1 MNAVMTKR
9 FSTALRDKVRH
20 KIEELGE
27 VDFLIGIPSY
37 VSDSSISDVINTVY
51 KGLDTYYHNSRALI
65 MVSDGGSTDDTRDIA
80 RAVEIGSFNV
90 EKIVAIYRGIPGKGS
105 ALRAIFEAAKFLKP
119 RAVAVFDSDLVSIA
133 PIWIKNLLE
142 PVLEGYD
149 FVAPDYNRYKLD
161 ATITNTIAYHL
172 TRSLYGYR
180 IRQPIG
186 GDFGLSLP
194 LIRHYLEQDVWESDV
209 AKFGID
215 IWMTITAIV
224 DGFKICQ
231 SKLGVKIHGSKDPV
245 SDLGP
250 MFRQVMGTL
259 FQLMEKTQAF
269 WKDTRGSRD
278 IPTFENYTDGTPV
291 PFEINQ
297 SGLIEYFQVGFKNFG
312 SIWQQFI
319 EKDDFQVIEAL
330 AALPDEKDFHLPVA
344 TWIRIVY
351 RYANAFHS
359 TPRQRMK
366 LLDTLTPLYY
376 GRVASLVNELEAME
390 NHHIGEFFSS
400 QAKEFED
407 MKDYLINL
415 WT

>member
-1 MNAVMTKR
+1 MSAMTQKR
-9 FSTALRDKVRH
+9 FSTALRDTVRY

-37 VSDSSISDVINTVY
+37 HSDASISHVISTIH
-51 KGLDTYYHNSRALI
+51 KGLDTYFHNSRALI

-80 RAVEIGSFNV
+80 RAVDIGSFNI
-90 EKIVAIYRGIPGKGS
+90 EKIVSIYRGVPGKGS

-119 RAVAVFDSDLVSIA
+119 QAVAVFDSDLVSIA
-133 PIWIKNLLE
+133 PVWIKKLME

-180 IRQPIG
+180 VRQPIG

-194 LIRHYLEQDVWESDV
+194 LIRHYLEQDVWEGDV
-209 AKFGID
+209 ARFGID
-215 IWMTITAIV
+215 IWMTVTAIV

-231 SKLGVKIHGSKDPV
+231 SKLGVKVHGAKDPV
-245 SDLGP
+245 ADLGP

-259 FQLMEKTQAF
+259 FQLMEATSAF
-269 WKDTRGSRD
+269 WKDVKGSQD
-278 IPTFENYTDGTPV
+278 IPTFGNYTGGTPV
-291 PFEINQ
+291 AFDINRE
-297 SGLIEYFQVGFKNFG
+297 GLIEYFQVGFRNFG
-312 SIWQQFI
+312 SVWQQI
-319 EKDDFQVIEAL
+319 SEEDDFKMIKTLAECAEA
-330 AALPDEKDFHLPVA
+330 KDFHLPIAV
-344 TWIRIVY
+344 WIRIVY
-351 RYANAFHS
+351 RYANAVHS

-366 LLDTLTPLYY
+366 LLDTMTPLYY
-376 GRVASLVNELEAME
+376 ARVASLVNELEGME
-390 NHHIGEFFSS
+390 SHQLGDFFSG
-400 QAKEFED
+400 QAKVFED

>member
-1 MNAVMTKR
+1 MNAIMTKR

-37 VSDSSISDVINTVY
+37 VSDSSISHVINTVY

-90 EKIVAIYRGIPGKGS
+90 EKIVAIYRGVPGKGS
-105 ALRAIFEAAKFLKP
+105 ALRAIFEVGKFLKP
-119 RAVAVFDSDLVSIA
+119 HAVAVFDSDLVSIA

-231 SKLGVKIHGSKDPV
+231 SKLGVKVHGSKDPV

-259 FQLMEKTQAF
+259 FQLMEATSPF
-269 WKDTRGSRD
+269 WKDVKGSRD
-278 IPTFENYTDGTPV
+278 IPTFGNYTGGTPV

-297 SGLIEYFQVGFKNFG
+297 GGLIEYFQIGFRNFS
-312 SIWQQFI
+312 SIWQQII
-319 EKDDFQVIEAL
+319 EENDFQLIKVL
-330 AALPDEKDFHLPVA
+330 AEQTGEKDFYLPVN

-376 GRVASLVNELEAME
+376 ARVASLINELEGKK
-390 NHHIGEFFSS
+390 NHSIGEFFSS
-400 QAKEFED
+400 QAKMFED
-407 MKDYLINL
+407 MKDYLIDL
-415 WT
+415 WD